1 MTFAEIIIF
10 ILLVTVF
17 SFVLS
22 PLQKKLERKLY
33 TFFKSR
39 NSRPHDGSIIDVTN
53 SIEKDKKNE

>member
-39 NSRPHDGSIIDVTN
+39 NSRPNDGSIIDVTN